1 MNARTSQRHAD
12 PGERVTWKTVVVP
25 PVGLALAV
33 GTLLGLTGLRTSG
46 FALSL
51 TQRQVFPILLS
62 LAAIYV
68 VLTAIVLLLTLRPRR
83 RSGNGR
89 ATERAVIRTLLSVTL
104 WTALVLTFLP
114 LKGSE
119 AFVRADTLTTLQLNV
134 IGLAVVLVVGLLIAC
149 LLTWALSALMSLLRR
164 SLPGIALPVLGVVL
178 ALLAVAV
185 LAVGVR
191 GRTGDGPGGGVARGG
206 AAQRVAIIGVDGCDW
221 EKLGPLV
228 EAGRLPNFQRLMER
242 GAYGPLMS
250 EPPLISPRIWTT
262 IATGKTAEKHGIS
275 DFVNEAGVPVNA
287 TMRSASTVWEIVSG
301 FGLPVGV
308 TGWYVT
314 WPVEEVNGFIL
325 SDRLH
330 SLLRGPV
337 QMLQSA
343 GGRPTNERLESF
355 GKFTFDAGYKH
366 YDHEE
371 LRYQQNRIVDEPLR
385 WGYLRDAI
393 YSRMSTTLTPSYRPA
408 LSAVYLRGVDFVQH
422 FFWQY
427 SDPVSFGGVPD
438 ADIESYGEVIDNY
451 YVYTDRLLG
460 RLMESLG
467 DDINVMIVS
476 DHGFKA
482 RLDPDPRRPQLTGTH
497 DIAGVFIAA
506 GPAVDPVGRIEGA
519 TIFDVT
525 PTALVL
531 LGLPVADDMDGRA
544 LTEIISADHLDAHP
558 TSSVPSYEPADG
570 REAGEVGSTMD
581 DSIREQ
587 LKSLGY
593 IE

>member
-1 MNARTSQRHAD
+1 
-12 PGERVTWKTVVVP
+12 VTWKTLVLP
-25 PVGLALAV
+25 SIGLALAV
-33 GTLLGLTGLRTSG
+33 GALLGLTGLRTSG
-46 FALSL
+46 FSLSL
-51 TQRQVFPILLS
+51 TQRQVIPILLS
-62 LAAIYV
+62 LAALYV
-68 VLTAIVLLLTLRPRR
+68 ILSAVVLLLTLRPRR
-83 RSGNGR
+83 RSGDGG
-89 ATERAVIRTLLSVTL
+89 ATERAVLRTLLSVTL
-104 WTALVLTFLP
+104 WGALVLTFLP

-119 AFVRADTLTTLQLNV
+119 AFVRANTLTTLQLNA

-149 LLTWALSALMSLLRR
+149 LLTWALSALTSLLRR
-164 SLPGIALPVLGVVL
+164 SLPGLALPVMGAVL
-178 ALLAVAV
+178 ALVAV
-185 LAVGVR
+185 IVLAAGVR
-191 GRTGDGPGGGVARGG
+191 SRAGEGAAGIAARG
-206 AAQRVAIIGVDGCDW
+206 AATQRVAIIGVDGCEWD
-221 EKLGPLV
+221 KLGPLV
-228 EAGRLPNFQRLMER
+228 ESGRLPNFQRLMER
-242 GAYGPLMS
+242 GAYGPLRS
-250 EPPLISPRIWTT
+250 EPPLVSPRIWTT
-262 IATGKTAEKHGIS
+262 IATGKTAEKHGIHG
-275 DFVNEAGVPVNA
+275 FVDEAGVPVNA
-287 TMRSASTVWEIVSG
+287 TMRSASAVWDIVSG

-308 TGWYVT
+308 VGWYVT

-355 GKFTFDAGYKH
+355 GKFTFDAGYKR
-366 YDHEE
+366 YAHEE

-393 YSRMSTTLTPSYRPA
+393 YSRMATALTPSYRPA

-427 SDPVSFGGVPD
+427 SDPEPFGGVP
-438 ADIESYGEVIDNY
+438 AEDIERYGEVIDNY

-460 RLMESLG
+460 RLMESFGG
-467 DDINVMIVS
+467 DVNVIIVS

-506 GPAVDPVGRIEGA
+506 GPAVRAAGRMENA
-519 TIFDVT
+519 TIFDIT

-531 LGLPVADDMDGRA
+531 MGLPVAEDMDGRV
-544 LTEIISADHLDAHP
+544 LTEIIAEDHLDAYP
-558 TSSVPSYEPADG
+558 PSSVPSYEPAVG
-570 REAGEVGSTMD
+570 RERGEVGSTMD